1 MRAAPFLGGL
11 KQTPLVLL
19 LLPALWSCQREPT
32 LELLEVNRVSA
43 AEVQFGDA
51 LQVSGDGFALGK
63 SVLVRFRGQVYRAG
77 LSPRAVDIALAARAE
92 SQHDLSVPLPR
103 AAELEFCGADAG
115 AAHATFRGD
124 LQVAIAASEPG
135 APPVTGT
142 LHGSTIELYPSLE
155 VRAVT
160 EQRTLLGRRALEFF
174 GLEVSSAATGGL
186 SVSKVLAGSRASDA
200 DLRAGDRIVRAGGLS
215 VIEASDLVPA
225 PGRSFEVGVVRHGLQ
240 LSLLL
245 DADGFRAEPPLATN
259 LAALLLGI
267 AALGFVLWASPVRRL
282 LAALLPSWLDQL
294 RAHFTAGARGSAG
307 SLRSALPRGAL
318 PGRALALASPPGSL
332 VFLGVGSALLAPALR
347 RTPIDLGLG
356 LLALAF
362 GSATLLLAASL
373 VEGGRC
379 GALWSLRRGVQAALQ
394 QSLVIAPVWIGL
406 LAIGLESGVDA
417 DEWQRAQGALPWTW
431 NAFTNPGLSVLFL
444 CLLLTA
450 LPQPFRTLG
459 RLRHARV
466 LAGSATPGSLLGS
479 LYACSLCALGA
490 LAFLGGGAGL
500 ADGDL
505 WTVGSSRIAPSLLA
519 WLKYAA
525 LCGGLAGLR
534 GLTQRLTLEQ
544 WAPLGIRR
552 VLPVSLAAV
561 LLAQGWRALAARSE
575 FWHWVC
581 SGFGPIVVGALL
593 LGVPL
598 CALALGSALR
608 KPDPFPGLSSWL

>member
-1 MRAAPFLGGL
+1 MRAQGL
-11 KQTPLVLL
+11 FCAL

-77 LSPRAVDIALAARAE
+77 LAPRAVDIALGARAE
-92 SQHDLSVPLPR
+92 SQHELSVPLPR
-103 AAELEFCGADAG
+103 EAELEFCGADAG

-142 LHGSTIELYPSLE
+142 LHGSTLELYPSLE
-155 VRAVT
+155 VRAIT

-174 GLEVSSAATGGL
+174 GLEVSSSAAGGL
-186 SVSKVLAGSRASDA
+186 SVSQVLTGSRASDS
-200 DLRAGDRIVRAGGLS
+200 DLQAGDRIVRAGGLS
-215 VIEASDLVPA
+215 VMEASDLVPA
-225 PGRSFEVGVVRHGLQ
+225 PGRSFEIGVVRRGLPR
-240 LSLLL
+240 SLLL
-245 DADGFRAEPPLATN
+245 DADGFRAEPPLTTN
-259 LAALLLGI
+259 LAALLIGI
-267 AALGFVLWASPVRRL
+267 AALGFVLWASPLRPL

-294 RAHFTAGARGSAG
+294 RAHFTAGARSAG
-307 SLRSALPRGAL
+307 TPRTALARGAL
-318 PGRALALASPPGSL
+318 PGRALALAGPPGSL

-362 GSATLLLAASL
+362 GSATLLLATSL
-373 VEGGRC
+373 VEGGR
-379 GALWSLRRGVQAALQ
+379 GHALWSLRRGVQAALQ

-431 NAFTNPGLSVLFL
+431 NAFANPGLSVSFL

-450 LPQPFRTLG
+450 LPQPCRALG

-466 LAGSATPGSLLGS
+466 AAGAATPHSLLGS

-500 ADGDL
+500 TDGDL

-561 LLAQGWRALAARSE
+561 LLAQSWRALAARSE

-593 LGVPL
+593 LGAPL
-598 CALALGSALR
+598 CALALFSALR